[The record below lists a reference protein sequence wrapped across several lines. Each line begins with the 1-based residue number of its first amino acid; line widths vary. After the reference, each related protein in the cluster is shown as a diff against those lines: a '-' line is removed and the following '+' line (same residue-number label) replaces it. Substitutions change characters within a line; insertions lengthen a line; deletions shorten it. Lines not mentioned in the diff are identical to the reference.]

1 MSRFRCSA
9 ASGRLPV
16 SVTPNSWSTN
26 CACRCRR
33 CSWIACAAWI
43 TPSRPAKKA
52 WLSRAKWSPESVRW
66 CKACNSAPRSG
77 ATRWRSTLPRP
88 SKPAKIGTDNSSKMA
103 TDLVEIDPQDPQPE
117 ALERAAAAVRRGK
130 VVAIPTDALYLL
142 VADPFNLRAVTGVFH
157 AKGRESNRALPILI
171 RDTMMAEELAS
182 ELTARFFILARR
194 FWPGPL
200 TIIVPAAAKIPL
212 KVTGNTGRL
221 ALRHSRSEVATRM
234 IALLDQPLISTSAN
248 ISGHPTCHSGIDVFG
263 MMDGRVDL
271 VLDGGRC
278 TGQGATTIDITEPY
292 WRVIKSGAIA
302 EKEIA
307 ECLESS

>member
-1 MSRFRCSA
+1 
-9 ASGRLPV
+9 
-16 SVTPNSWSTN
+16 
-26 CACRCRR
+26 
-33 CSWIACAAWI
+33 
-43 TPSRPAKKA
+43 
-52 WLSRAKWSPESVRW
+52 
-66 CKACNSAPRSG
+66 
-77 ATRWRSTLPRP
+77 
-88 SKPAKIGTDNSSKMA
+88 MA

-117 ALERAAAAVRRGK
+117 ALERAAAAVRRGQ

-142 VADPFNLRAVTGVFH
+142 VADPFNLRSVTGVFQ
-157 AKGRESNRALPILI
+157 AKGREPNRALPILI
-171 RDTMMAEELAS
+171 RDTMMAEELAG
-182 ELTARFFILARR
+182 ELTARFYILARR

-200 TIIVPAAAKIPL
+200 TIIVPASSRIPL

-221 ALRHSRSEVATRM
+221 ALRHSRSEVATRL

-278 TGQGATTIDITEPY
+278 TGEGATTIDITEPY
-292 WRVIKSGAIA
+292 WRVIKSGAIT

>member
-1 MSRFRCSA
+1 
-9 ASGRLPV
+9 
-16 SVTPNSWSTN
+16 
-26 CACRCRR
+26 
-33 CSWIACAAWI
+33 
-43 TPSRPAKKA
+43 
-52 WLSRAKWSPESVRW
+52 
-66 CKACNSAPRSG
+66 
-77 ATRWRSTLPRP
+77 
-88 SKPAKIGTDNSSKMA
+88 MA

-117 ALERAAAAVRRGK
+117 ALERAAAAVRRGQ
-130 VVAIPTDALYLL
+130 VVAIPTDALYIL
-142 VADPFNLRAVTGVFH
+142 VADPFNLRSVTGVFH
-157 AKGRESNRALPILI
+157 AKGREPNRALPILI
-171 RDTMMAEELAS
+171 RDTLMAEELAG

-221 ALRHSRSEVATRM
+221 ALRHSRSEVATRL

-278 TGQGATTIDITEPY
+278 TGEGATTIDITEPY
-292 WRVIKSGAIA
+292 WRVIKSGAIT
-302 EKEIA
+302 EKDIA